1 MSEAHRGRVSALSA
15 RDEFEIW
22 QNREAGVSVKDC
34 AALAGVSEATV
45 LRVMAKLRQ
54 KLGRTEKLPNGQRA
68 RSHLRG
74 RANVSLD

>member
-1 MSEAHRGRVSALSA
+1 MGEARRGRVSALSA

-45 LRVMAKLRQ
+45 LRVMAKLRL
-54 KLGRTEKLPNGQRA
+54 KLGRMEKLPNGRRA

-74 RANVSLD
+74 RTDLAVA